1 MGNSLTVF
9 LIEDDEQI
17 LFMLNDF
24 IKSRFPHFTV
34 RTFVNG
40 ESALEAIN
48 EMPHVIVL
56 DYFLNSKEPD
66 ASNGLAVLAKIR
78 ANNKITRVILLS
90 SQEDPSVA
98 ASAIK
103 MGAYDYIAKNDE
115 AFLKIET
122 ILHHF
127 EKHLVI
133 HNDTINKKLVMIFAG
148 LSVLLITV
156 YLLFKCI

>member
-24 IKSRFPHFTV
+24 IKSRFPHFIV

-40 ESALEAIN
+40 ENALEAIN

-103 MGAYDYIAKNDE
+103 MGAYDYIAKNE
-115 AFLKIET
+115 ESFLKIEN
-122 ILHHF
+122 ILLHY
-127 EKHLVI
+127 EKHIMVHSDI
-133 HNDTINKKLVMIFAG
+133 INRKLVMIFAG
-148 LSVLLITV
+148 VSVLFIVV
-156 YLLFKCI
+156 YLLFKCL